1 MGQISCLATMLDLTQ
16 GTRPTSEMTPEDR
29 HKAQALSLRIMQV
42 MENLAEE
49 LDKQLM
55 DRLKT
60 QEPMRPFSKQAHAPA
75 TASGK

>member
-1 MGQISCLATMLDLTQ
+1 MLDLTQ
-16 GTRPTSEMTPEDR
+16 GTRPTSEMTLEDR

-55 DRLKT
+55 DRVKT
-60 QEPMRPFSKQAHAPA
+60 QEPMRPFDKRTNAHAKA
-75 TASGK
+75 LDK

>member
-1 MGQISCLATMLDLTQ
+1 MLDLTQ
-16 GTRPTSEMTPEDR
+16 GTKPAREMTLEDR

-60 QEPMRPFSKQAHAPA
+60 QEPMRPFNK
-75 TASGK
+75 

>member
-1 MGQISCLATMLDLTQ
+1 MLDLTQ
-16 GTRPTSEMTPEDR
+16 GTKPAREMTLEDR

-60 QEPMRPFSKQAHAPA
+60 QEPMRPFNKQVRAPA
-75 TASGK
+75 MASGK